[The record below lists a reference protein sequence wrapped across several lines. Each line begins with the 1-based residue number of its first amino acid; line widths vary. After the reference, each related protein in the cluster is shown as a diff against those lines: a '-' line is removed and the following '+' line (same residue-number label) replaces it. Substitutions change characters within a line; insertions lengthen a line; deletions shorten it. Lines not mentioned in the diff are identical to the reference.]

1 MGSGLYSALKSNL
14 LRLLHDFKGR
24 QFFSFEGRTTV
35 SREKEIFPLQVFA
48 SKSHSFNLTNKHF
61 CELFPDL
68 VRASRQLVQEQ
79 EAAAVRSKSS
89 LGSAAGGGG
98 GNSSARKQLEMNER
112 EGAGGAAGMFQ
123 VLLTITKWQIWLNV
137 LTDMKHCLFVW
148 VTFWSLTES
157 LDSEAKLP
165 CRPDTFRICHLTQKG
180 WVILPHYWIFGSPL
194 VMGFRQHW
202 GKIL

>member
-1 MGSGLYSALKSNL
+1 MISKEGN
-14 LRLLHDFKGR
+14 
-24 QFFSFEGRTTV
+24 FFSTEGRTTV
-35 SREKEIFPLQVFA
+35 YGEKGITHLFPLQVFA

-112 EGAGGAAGMFQ
+112 EGAGGGAAGMFQ
-123 VLLTITKWQIWLNV
+123 VLMITIK
-137 LTDMKHCLFVW
+137 
-148 VTFWSLTES
+148 
-157 LDSEAKLP
+157 
-165 CRPDTFRICHLTQKG
+165 
-180 WVILPHYWIFGSPL
+180 FG
-194 VMGFRQHW
+194 
-202 GKIL
+202 

>member
-1 MGSGLYSALKSNL
+1 M
-14 LRLLHDFKGR
+14 RLLHDFKGR
-24 QFFSFEGRTTV
+24 PIFFQLKDGRQYL
-35 SREKEIFPLQVFA
+35 EKKVKIKLFPLQVFA

-112 EGAGGAAGMFQ
+112 EGAGGGAAGMFQ
-123 VLLTITKWQIWLNV
+123 VLLTIIK
-137 LTDMKHCLFVW
+137 
-148 VTFWSLTES
+148 
-157 LDSEAKLP
+157 
-165 CRPDTFRICHLTQKG
+165 
-180 WVILPHYWIFGSPL
+180 
-194 VMGFRQHW
+194 
-202 GKIL
+202 

>member
-1 MGSGLYSALKSNL
+1 MISKEGN
-14 LRLLHDFKGR
+14 
-24 QFFSFEGRTTV
+24 FFSTEGRTTV
-35 SREKEIFPLQVFA
+35 YGEKGITHLFPLQVFA

-112 EGAGGAAGMFQ
+112 EGAGGGAAGMFQ
-123 VLLTITKWQIWLNV
+123 VLLTITK
-137 LTDMKHCLFVW
+137 
-148 VTFWSLTES
+148 
-157 LDSEAKLP
+157 
-165 CRPDTFRICHLTQKG
+165 
-180 WVILPHYWIFGSPL
+180 
-194 VMGFRQHW
+194 
-202 GKIL
+202 